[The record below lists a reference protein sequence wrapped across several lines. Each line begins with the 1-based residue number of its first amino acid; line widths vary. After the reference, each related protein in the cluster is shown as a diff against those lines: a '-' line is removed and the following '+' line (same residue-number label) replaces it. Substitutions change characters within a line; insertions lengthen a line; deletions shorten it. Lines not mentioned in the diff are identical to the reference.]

1 MKERPKIE
9 LICAYSGE
17 KFLKDKR
24 EYDRQVRNGKTVFYK
39 DRETSAKAIAENRI
53 IKPILELRVC
63 KQCSKEFKV
72 VASKKASNFCSHS
85 CCSKFKWAQ
94 FKKTDGYKDFVKIAK
109 ENGLKSSGNKNSIRE
124 KRPLE
129 TRQCRV
135 CGKEFETEHYKTKKT
150 CSTHCFHGLIS
161 INSRNHPNC
170 GGETNYKRYVYKD
183 ISMDS
188 SWEVDIAKWM
198 DKNNITWIR
207 SRKIVFLW
215 SDKNGNKR
223 RYYPDFFLPKYNIYL
238 DPKNK
243 FLIEKDKYKIEA
255 VQKENNIKIIC
266 DIKDGIL
273 DYLKTI

>member
-9 LICAYSGE
+9 LTCAYSGE
-17 KFLKDKR
+17 KFLKDRR
-24 EYDRQVRNGKTVFYK
+24 EYDRQVRNGKTAFYK

-53 IKPILELRVC
+53 IKPILESRVC
-63 KQCSKEFKV
+63 KQCSKEFRV

-85 CCSKFKWAQ
+85 CCSKFKWTQ
-94 FKKTDGYKDFVKIAK
+94 FKKTDAYKDFI
-109 ENGLKSSGNKNSIRE
+109 ENARKKNLGTQRE
-124 KRPLE
+124 KQSLE
-129 TRQCRV
+129 IRSCRI
-135 CGKEFETEHYKTKKT
+135 CGTKFEIEPYKAKIT
-150 CSTHCFHGLIS
+150 CSKVCYSKLVS

-170 GGETNYKRYVYKD
+170 GGETNHKRYMYKD

-198 DKNNITWIR
+198 DKNNVTWIR

-273 DYLKTI
+273 DYLKSIL